1 MKSIDSKGHVTGKSV
16 YLDDIPVRQ
25 NTLYAAVLDAT
36 IAHGEILSLDISE
49 AEKYPGVAGIFT
61 YKDIPGE
68 NQIGSIVPD
77 ETLLAEDEVIFQGE
91 PVALVVAG
99 SEAIAREARKKIKI
113 SYKELEVITDP
124 RIAAGKGLLLQP
136 PRTFAMGHPEI
147 RWNDCKHIFSGSTEI
162 GGQEHLYI
170 ETQGAYCFPMENNN
184 LMVYSSTQSPT
195 VVQRAIAK
203 ILGLSMHNV
212 QVDVTRLGGAFGGKE
227 DQATAWACLASLA
240 SYLLQK
246 PVKLVLSRHDD
257 LRMTGKRHPYSS
269 DFKIGLSEELKIL
282 AYEVTYFQNAGAV
295 NDLSPAI
302 SDRTLFHTTN
312 AYFIPD
318 VKATLYS
325 CKTNLPPNT
334 AFRGFGGPQGMFSIE
349 SAIALAAKELGIPA
363 GIIQEKNLL
372 KENDRFYYGQ
382 KATQVNIRK
391 SWKTAFREFKISQ
404 KQKEIEAFNRKH
416 KLIKKGLALM
426 PVTFGISFTATMLN
440 QARALVHVYTDGSVG
455 ISTGVIEMGQGVNT
469 KLVQVASQT
478 FGIDS
483 RRIKIESTN
492 TTRVANTSPT
502 AASTGADLNGQA
514 LMIACKAIVQRLKK
528 VAAELSDVKAGEI
541 KFRDEQIIAGGEATG
556 IPWEELITE
565 AYSRRINLSETGHY
579 STPIIHF
586 DSKKGKGHPFAYH
599 VYGTAVLTTKVDCLR
614 GTYEMEEV
622 EIIHDFGNSMNPVID
637 TGQAEGAV
645 VQGIGYVTMEELA
658 YDKSGRLLSNSL
670 STYKVPDIYSTPKV
684 LVVKALK
691 AAGHKQALL
700 KSKAV
705 GEPPLMYGLG
715 AYFAIQNAVR
725 AFNPGFD
732 TFDAPFTPEKVLMAL
747 YGKVKVNGDKNS

>member
-1 MKSIDSKGHVTGKSV
+1 MKNIDSKGHVTGKSV

-25 NTLYAAVLDAT
+25 NTLYAAVLDTT

-49 AEKYPGVAGIFT
+49 AKKHPGVAGIFT
-61 YKDIPGE
+61 HKDIPGE
-68 NQIGSIVPD
+68 NQIGGIVPD
-77 ETLLAEDEVIFQGE
+77 ETLLTEDEVVFQGE
-91 PVALVVAG
+91 PVAVVVAE

-113 SYKELEVITDP
+113 SYKELKVVTDP
-124 RIAAGKGLLLQP
+124 REAAGKGLLLMP
-136 PRTFAMGHPEI
+136 PRTFSMGNSEE

-170 ETQGAYCFPMENNN
+170 ETQGAYCFPLENEN

-195 VVQRAIAK
+195 AVQRAIAK
-203 ILGLSMHNV
+203 VLGLSMHNV

-227 DQATAWACLASLA
+227 DQATVWACLASLA
-240 SYLLQK
+240 SHLLQK

-282 AYEVTYFQNAGAV
+282 AYEVTYYQNGGAV

-302 SDRTLFHTTN
+302 SNRTLFHTTN
-312 AYFIPD
+312 SYFIPN

-334 AFRGFGGPQGMFSIE
+334 AFRGFGGPQGMFAIE
-349 SAIALAAKELGIPA
+349 SAIAKAAKELGIPA
-363 GIIQEKNLL
+363 GVIQEKNLL
-372 KENDRFYYGQ
+372 KENDLFYYGQ
-382 KATQVNIRK
+382 KATRVNIRK
-391 SWKTAFREFKISQ
+391 SWKAAFREFEVSQ
-404 KQKEIEAFNRKH
+404 KQKEIEAFNRKN
-416 KLIKKGLALM
+416 KLVKKGMALM

-469 KLVQVASQT
+469 KLVQVASQV
-478 FGIDS
+478 FGIDAG
-483 RRIKIESTN
+483 RIKIESTN
-492 TTRVANTSPT
+492 TTRVANSSPT

-514 LMIACKAIVQRLKK
+514 LMMACKVIVQRLKK
-528 VAAELSDVKAGEI
+528 VASELSDVKAGEI
-541 KFRDEQIIAGGEATG
+541 KFCDEQIIAGGEATG
-556 IPWEELITE
+556 ISWEELITE

-599 VYGTAVLTTKVDCLR
+599 VYGTAVLTAKVDCLR
-614 GTYEMEEV
+614 GTYEMEDV
-622 EIIHDFGNSMNPVID
+622 EIMHDFGNSMNPAID

-670 STYKVPDIYSTPKV
+670 STYKVPDIYSIPKV

-691 AAGHKQALL
+691 AAGHNL
-700 KSKAV
+700 
-705 GEPPLMYGLG
+705 
-715 AYFAIQNAVR
+715 
-725 AFNPGFD
+725 
-732 TFDAPFTPEKVLMAL
+732 PF
-747 YGKVKVNGDKNS
+747 